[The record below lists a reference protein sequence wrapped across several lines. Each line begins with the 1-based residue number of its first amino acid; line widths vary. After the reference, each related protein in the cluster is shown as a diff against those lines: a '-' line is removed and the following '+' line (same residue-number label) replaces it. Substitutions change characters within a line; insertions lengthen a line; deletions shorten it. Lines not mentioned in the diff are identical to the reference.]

1 MSHPAVR
8 TLYHLILHLILL
20 TAAAAPRVEAQRGW
34 SDVTARFDTFTQA
47 AGIVGGTA
55 VLVRNG
61 GIVARH
67 HYGFADRAARR
78 PVTERTIYHWASVTK
93 TLTAIATLQ
102 LRDRRRL
109 TLDDR
114 VTRWVPELR
123 EVHGPGEA
131 AADRITLRMLLS
143 HTSGLQDP
151 TWPWSSGEHWEPFEP
166 TTWNQLVA
174 MMPYQKLR
182 FLPGSRYGYSNPG
195 YLYLARVI
203 EKLSGDPWGVYVQKN
218 LWTPLGMTRSYVG
231 ATPYHLAADRS
242 HGYRVSGDSLIDNGA
257 DFDPGITIPNGG
269 WNAPVD
275 DVAKFVAFLTGL
287 PADTATRARYDIV
300 LPRATLREMWAPVA
314 KTGGALPEF
323 ASVGLGFFSLERNG
337 RRMVGHTGDQAG
349 YRSYIYLDPASS
361 SAVIL
366 VFNTSND
373 DRSDGPEMAA
383 LAAQA
388 VDVLRP

>member
-1 MSHPAVR
+1 MTHPAVR
-8 TLYHLILHLILL
+8 TLLHLILF
-20 TAAAAPRVEAQRGW
+20 AAAAVPRAEAQRGW
-34 SDVTARFDTFTQA
+34 SEVTTQFDTFAHA
-47 AGIVGGTA
+47 AGIVGGSA

-61 GIVARH
+61 EIVARH
-67 HYGFADRAARR
+67 HYGFADRAAKR

-109 TLDDR
+109 SLDDR

-123 EVHGPGEA
+123 EVHGPGGA
-131 AADRITLRMLLS
+131 VDRITLRMLLS
-143 HTSGLQDP
+143 HTSGLQNP
-151 TWPWSSGEHWEPFEP
+151 TWPWSSGEPWEPFEP

-174 MMPYQKLR
+174 MMPYQKLHFSPGAR
-182 FLPGSRYGYSNPG
+182 FGYSNPG

-203 EKLSGDPWGVYVQKN
+203 EKLTGDPWAVYVQKN

-242 HGYRVSGDSLIDNGA
+242 HGYRASGDSITDIGA

-275 DVAKFVAFLTGL
+275 DVARYLAFLTGL
-287 PADTATRARYDIV
+287 PEDPATRARYDAV
-300 LPRATLREMWAPVA
+300 LPRATLREMWAPIA
-314 KTGGALPEF
+314 KTGTTLPEF
-323 ASVGLGFFSLERNG
+323 ASVGLGFFSLDRNG
-337 RRMVGHTGDQAG
+337 RRIVGHTGDQAG

-388 VDVLRP
+388 IDALRP